1 MLGNLAVSLHKI
13 QRRSAEH
20 SSKLDDFALVC
31 RIFALS
37 FENQVAGLIERR
49 NIIGAH
55 I

>member
-31 RIFALS
+31 RIFAMS
-37 FENQVAGLIERR
+37 FENQVTGLNERR